1 MLMGFHFFFF
11 STLLGS
17 VIDEKKKIN
26 VQAQEI

>member
-1 MLMGFHFFFF
+1 MLMGFQVFFFP
-11 STLLGS
+11 LLGS